1 VPRACVIPFAATAA
15 SSATIKAYD
24 SRREMVGVAFR
35 IANLTEEQL
44 HNVFAGA
51 SGESVSA
58 LSELFRR
65 DTDAFVAL
73 AEMLADVR
81 WRIELARLAQ
91 KEA

>member
-1 VPRACVIPFAATAA
+1 
-15 SSATIKAYD
+15 
-24 SRREMVGVAFR
+24 MVGVAFR